1 MKRRAFFHAG
11 ATLAAAAVA
20 LPAGADK
27 KETAPAM
34 EPGAW
39 VDTHVYLGAHP
50 YRTSPWADPLTLA
63 AQLRKRGV
71 GQAWAGSFEALL
83 HRDVAAVNARLVQ
96 MCGAA
101 ADLLMPVGCVN
112 PVLPAWQDD
121 LKRCAE
127 KHGMKALRLHP
138 NYHGYGLDDPRFG
151 ELLALAADHRLL
163 VQVVAQMED
172 QRTQPP
178 QLQARPVD
186 MKPLPE
192 LLARHAEAR
201 VMVLNASALMVTTA
215 LRGCTRLWMDF
226 AMLEGAGG
234 VERLLQSWPPNK
246 LCFGSHSPVF
256 YWESAQLKMQ
266 ESAIE
271 GEALTAITR
280 KNAAQAL
287 AVEG

>member
-1 MKRRAFFHAG
+1 MKRRAFFHTG
-11 ATLAAAAVA
+11 ATLAAAAMA
-20 LPAGADK
+20 LPAGADP
-27 KETAPAM
+27 KETAPAK
-34 EPGAW
+34 ETGAW

-50 YRTSPWADPLTLA
+50 CRTSTWAEPLTLA
-63 AQLRKRGV
+63 GQLRKRGV

-96 MCGAA
+96 MCGKA

-112 PVLPAWQDD
+112 PTLPAWQDD

-138 NYHGYGLDDPRFG
+138 NYHGYSLDDPRFG
-151 ELLALAADHRLL
+151 QLLALAADHRLL

-186 MKPLPE
+186 LKPLPE
-192 LLARHAEAR
+192 LLARLAGVR

-234 VERLLQSWPPNK
+234 VETLLQSWPPNK
-246 LCFGSHSPVF
+246 LCFGSYAPFF
-256 YWESAQLKMQ
+256 YWESAQLKLQ

-271 GEALTAITR
+271 GAAMEAITR